1 MPLRLEMIPRWRH
14 MHMIQDVSLVVSRH
28 LEITTS
34 GEQFEDCSILG
45 PFPTLISRR

>member
-14 MHMIQDVSLVVSRH
+14 MHMIQDVSRH

-34 GEQFEDCSILG
+34 GEQFEDCSIFSKQG
-45 PFPTLISRR
+45 PRTSSPFPL